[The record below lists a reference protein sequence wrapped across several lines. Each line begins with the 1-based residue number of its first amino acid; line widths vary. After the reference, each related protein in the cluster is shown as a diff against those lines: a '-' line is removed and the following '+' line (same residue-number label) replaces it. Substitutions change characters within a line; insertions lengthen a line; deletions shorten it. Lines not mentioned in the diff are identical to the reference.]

1 MGFQLF
7 KSLQVKTGDL
17 NSIIKASP
25 PYIVLCDSKS
35 VEESHINGLATQLLS
50 DNELD
55 IFEERKKLLAKKEY
69 ITSRFL
75 IKSLI
80 SKHLN
85 IDYRTL
91 TLCFNH
97 TLKKLQAK
105 ANSKLL
111 PINISLAHSKGMV
124 FFVIDEESISLGID
138 IEYQDSN
145 RDIITLSKNF
155 FHPSECIVI
164 AHDEQEKFY
173 QLWTLKESLAKAT
186 KQSIFELLAQNTM
199 QIIKDFN
206 YQVALYDGFQLA
218 LIYRGKFNASTCYL
232 LNLDRALQDYD
243 K

>member
-1 MGFQLF
+1 MLKF
-7 KSLQVKTGDL
+7 LQIKASDL
-17 NSIIKASP
+17 SSIIKASS
-25 PYIVLCDSKS
+25 PYIVLCDSNS
-35 VEESHINGLATQLLS
+35 IEEHDINGLVTQLLF

-55 IFEERKKLLAKKEY
+55 MLKKRKKLLAKKEY

-80 SKHLN
+80 SQHFN
-85 IDYRTL
+85 VDYHTL

-105 ANSKLL
+105 ANNKLL

-124 FFVIDEESISLGID
+124 FFVIDEESVSLGID

-155 FHPSECIVI
+155 FHINEFNAITSG
-164 AHDEQEKFY
+164 EQSDFY

-206 YQVALYDGFQLA
+206 YQVVQHDGFQLA
-218 LIYRGKFNASTCYL
+218 LIHSGKFNASTCYF
-232 LNLDRALQDYD
+232 LNLNRTLQDYD